1 MFISNN
7 KKTYELLLSKLNEN
21 TLGVEFSGNYMFKMW
36 QSPTGKYNFEIVKLD
51 PNALEIEQ
59 ARVVPVVDS
68 QSIQLP
74 FVEKN
79 ERNDFERELLI
90 AIEVPSTTDVAGE
103 NVIEFDEN
111 TLEYQAIL
119 ETIANMRSQLVFIE
133 GDYKY
138 TLKVKDPTKG
148 NVFKYNSKWYQMVS
162 ITFYMS
168 SIKKGYYGSET
179 KVYFGLKND
188 LNFAETDD
196 YLLDTFNF
204 SPTATRTLRVNSD
217 IDATE
222 EKHKPNKRTWNAT
235 MIVNF
240 TGNVADVLLQRELDA
255 VVDMNTVYQIKV
267 VKTQLGVDLNES
279 YEYTRDVYVS
289 TINASYENNKVDQFT
304 LTIERA

>member
-1 MFISNN
+1 
-7 KKTYELLLSKLNEN
+7 
-21 TLGVEFSGNYMFKMW
+21 
-36 QSPTGKYNFEIVKLD
+36 
-51 PNALEIEQ
+51 
-59 ARVVPVVDS
+59 
-68 QSIQLP
+68 
-74 FVEKN
+74 
-79 ERNDFERELLI
+79 LI